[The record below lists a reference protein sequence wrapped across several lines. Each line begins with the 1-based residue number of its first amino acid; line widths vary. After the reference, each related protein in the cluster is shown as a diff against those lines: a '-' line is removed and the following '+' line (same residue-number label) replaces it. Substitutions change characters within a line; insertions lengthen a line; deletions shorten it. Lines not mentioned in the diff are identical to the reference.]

1 MVKYPQDAPPENP
14 SFKVGDKV
22 VCIKEL
28 ESKRAG
34 SGKLGEVFT
43 IKALGENAICLDSY
57 WWAFK
62 ERFRLATPEDL
73 NKPKGPEPIG
83 YVVKSEHGTNPA
95 WCCDIKIAKEICKR
109 FARGTFGTKF
119 LIYPVFGSVYEC
131 TQPKLIQPD
140 FIEVDKTQ

>member
-14 SFKVGDKV
+14 IFKVGDKV

-28 ESKRAG
+28 DSKRPG
-34 SGKLGEVFT
+34 SGDLGKVYAVANDGHYTFEMCT
-43 IKALGENAICLDSY
+43 G
-57 WWAFK
+57 WWARK

-73 NKPKGPEPIG
+73 KPKGPEPIG
-83 YVVKSEHGTNPA
+83 YVVKSEHGTSAP
-95 WCCDIKIAKEICKR
+95 WCRDINSAKDLCR
-109 FARGTFGTKF
+109 RLARGSFGTKYS
-119 LIYPVFGSVYEC
+119 IYPIFGSVYEC